1 MLQGK
6 SMFDPLLTGGRNY
19 ELPTNTNDIERMQK
33 ELASK
38 QQNLQQLRQQFTAE
52 QMQQQPPQPQQSQT
66 PVWDE
71 INAIMEGL
79 SDQEFNYVAGNEEF
93 QASQNEITNILQSEY
108 LRLMR
113 PLVEQSQAGK
123 DALDRHLTLVK
134 RLKKTA
140 ARAVED
146 ELALFNEYRKN
157 YAHISFE
164 EFMKMKRQSQQPTE

>member
-1 MLQGK
+1 MQGK

-19 ELPTNTNDIERMQK
+19 ELPTNTGDIERMQK
-33 ELASK
+33 ELTAK
-38 QQNLQQLRQQFTAE
+38 QQNLQQLRQQIAGE
-52 QMQQQPPQPQQSQT
+52 QMQQQQQQQQRSQT

-79 SDQEFNYVAGNEEF
+79 SDQEFNYLANNEEF
-93 QASQNEITNILQSEY
+93 QASQSEITNILQSEY

-113 PLVEQSQAGK
+113 PLVEQTQAGK

-164 EFMKMKRQSQQPTE
+164 DFMKMKRPQSTE